1 MIFIPLSSTCIRK
14 ATEMH
19 SKYQQGALGDTHGC
33 PQNSPV
39 RPVPKTAHRDD
50 RQQVKQI
57 LCGTTTQFGDNHTVK
72 LSKKRSKTND
82 I

>member
-1 MIFIPLSSTCIRK
+1 
-14 ATEMH
+14 MH

-33 PQNSPV
+33 PQNGPV

-57 LCGTTTQFGDNHTVK
+57 LCRTPFKRDGLFKPKGLSIYLKRILTRANLCVP
-72 LSKKRSKTND
+72 LSK
-82 I
+82 